1 VTASHIPR
9 LCAWLAAVGAGAG
22 AALGWIVGE
31 QFYLRPAYQGLWSI
45 ILAALLAWVC
55 AATTPYVVNLAE
67 KGRMQP

>member
-1 VTASHIPR
+1 VTASRIPR

-31 QFYLRPAYQGLWSI
+31 QFYLRPAYQGFWSI

-55 AATTPYVVNLAE
+55 AWTAPSVVDHG
-67 KGRMQP
+67 KGEP